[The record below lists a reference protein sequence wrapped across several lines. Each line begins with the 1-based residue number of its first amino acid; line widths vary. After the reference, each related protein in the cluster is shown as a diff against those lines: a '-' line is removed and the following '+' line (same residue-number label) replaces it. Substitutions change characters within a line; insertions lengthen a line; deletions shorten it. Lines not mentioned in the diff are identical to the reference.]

1 MAEIIDFK
9 SRLPKTETIEVKET
23 EKLDTE
29 VEMITDAILSSSLE
43 ALIRLGYNLEANF
56 NDVLPSI
63 ILLKESITALQLNLR
78 KEDHFLQEYARNVFI
93 ITNEN
98 S

>member
-9 SRLPKTETIEVKET
+9 SRLAKTQETKEVK
-23 EKLDTE
+23 LDSE

-43 ALIRLGYNLEANF
+43 ALIRLGYNLEENF

-63 ILLKESITALQLNLR
+63 ILLKETITALQLNLR
-78 KEDHFLQEYARNVFI
+78 KEEHFLQEYARNVFI

-98 S
+98 IT

>member
-9 SRLPKTETIEVKET
+9 SRLSNKTKVEVPKRDE
-23 EKLDTE
+23 E

-43 ALIRLGYNLEANF
+43 TMIRLGYNLEENF
-56 NDVLPSI
+56 NEVLPSI

-93 ITNEN
+93 ITDDNG
-98 S
+98 